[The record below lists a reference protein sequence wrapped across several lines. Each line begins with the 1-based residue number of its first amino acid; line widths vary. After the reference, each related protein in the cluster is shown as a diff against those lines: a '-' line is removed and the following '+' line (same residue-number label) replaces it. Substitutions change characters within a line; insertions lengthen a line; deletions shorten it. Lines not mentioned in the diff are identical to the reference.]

1 MTDFENFLTDED
13 VFRLEMEKYIPE
25 FKVRA
30 MNRTLHTDTEF
41 RKETDRLMELAKKAG
56 IDMKK
61 YVMDRV
67 NVK

>member
-1 MTDFENFLTDED
+1 MTDFEHFLTDEE

-25 FKVRA
+25 FRVRA

-41 RKETDRLMELAKKAG
+41 RKETDRLMELAEKAG